1 MEVRMGLI
9 KLMKEN
15 AVSQDLCL
23 YTLTVLVWNFGW
35 IVVYLSLSTVRSRW
49 NQLINAVCDDG
60 DDVLTLC
67 WWLWQGFDCTHVM
80 FPSNCCRGDFSAILQ
95 INCASWTLFICHN
108 FHFIRNS
115 REHCAGKCYPFSI
128 MRRGLVVGAAKDFP
142 DFCMES
148 VICSYH
154 LVVEVGHWEPPSWIL
169 HIHVFLWYIKRLKM
183 KSMSVCFHSFL
194 WCNQLV
200 TVTSGDSSNVQIGTV

>member
-15 AVSQDLCL
+15 VASQDLCR
-23 YTLTVLVWNFGW
+23 YTLTVCVWNFGR
-35 IVVYLSLSTVRSRW
+35 IVVYLSLPTVRSRW
-49 NQLINAVCDDG
+49 IQLINAVCDDG

-67 WWLWQGFDCTHVM
+67 WWLWQVFDCTHVM
-80 FPSNCCRGDFSAILQ
+80 FPSNCCRGDFSAI
-95 INCASWTLFICHN
+95 FIDKLCFLNILHLSQLPLHQK
-108 FHFIRNS
+108 FQRALRRLS
-115 REHCAGKCYPFSI
+115 FSI

-142 DFCMES
+142 DLCMES
-148 VICSYH
+148 VICSHH

-194 WCNQLV
+194 WCN
-200 TVTSGDSSNVQIGTV
+200 SWWF